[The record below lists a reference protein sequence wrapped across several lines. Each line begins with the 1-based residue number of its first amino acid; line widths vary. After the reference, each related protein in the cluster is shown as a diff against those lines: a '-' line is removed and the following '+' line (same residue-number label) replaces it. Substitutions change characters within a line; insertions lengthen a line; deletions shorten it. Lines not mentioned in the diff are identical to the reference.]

1 MNKDLDRQL
10 DEMGIEYRILVNK
23 MLDAYRQPEM
33 PATTVAV
40 KRCPRWLQR
49 VSWLVAASV
58 VFALAVSA
66 VMRANVGAEV
76 GGDVGRTVAPRE
88 YLLAHLRDSCSLDE
102 IIRTQNPDGSW
113 DTDFLTRQ
121 NASALKL
128 ANGEAAR
135 IAYKK
140 AMRNLRNR
148 GVL

>member
-66 VMRANVGAEV
+66 LMRANVGAEA
-76 GGDVGRTVAPRE
+76 GGDDGRTAVPRE

-102 IIRTQNPDGSW
+102 IIRTQKPDGSW

-121 NASALKL
+121 NASALKS